1 MMSLALAALFFY
13 AIHGLVSATG
23 LRAKIIGRIGEN
35 AYRGI
40 FSLASALGLFWL
52 ISAYGHSDTG
62 YVVIWPEPPGARW
75 ATIVLMLPILVLGFA
90 GLTMKSPTAVGQEKA
105 LADAEPARGVLRITR
120 HPFLSSVAAWAA
132 LHLVVNGDLASLVLF
147 GTMLV
152 LAITGMGSIDRK
164 RAVAAPEDWARFAAV
179 TSRMPFGA
187 ILQGR
192 NSLKL
197 GEIGVI
203 RIVGGVALWAI
214 ILHFHAWLFGMPALA
229 G

>member
-1 MMSLALAALFFY
+1 MLSLALAALFFY
-13 AIHGLVSATG
+13 AIHGLVSGTG
-23 LRAKIIGRIGEN
+23 LRGATVARIGEN

-40 FSLASALGLFWL
+40 FSLASAAGLAWL
-52 ISAYGHSDTG
+52 VYAYGHGDPG
-62 YVVIWPEPPGARW
+62 YLVIWPEPPGARW
-75 ATIVLMLPILVLGFA
+75 ATIILMLPILVLGFA
-90 GLTMKSPTAVGQEKA
+90 GLTIKSPTAVGQEKA
-105 LADAEPARGVLRITR
+105 LADPEPARGVLRITR

-164 RAVAAPEDWARFAAV
+164 RAAAAPADWARFAAV
-179 TSRMPFGA
+179 TSRMPFLA

-197 GEIGVI
+197 GEIGAV
-203 RIVGGVALWAI
+203 RIVGGVVLWAV
-214 ILHFHAWLFGMPALA
+214 ILHFHNWIFGMPALP